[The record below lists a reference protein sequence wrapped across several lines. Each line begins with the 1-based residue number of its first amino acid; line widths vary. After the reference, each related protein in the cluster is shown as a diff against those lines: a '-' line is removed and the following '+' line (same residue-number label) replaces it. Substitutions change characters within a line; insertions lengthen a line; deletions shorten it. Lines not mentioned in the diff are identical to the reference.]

1 MKRVKRTCNV
11 LARGCFETVW
21 AKCRWIGHNRYW
33 TKRSFLTEANVAK
46 LFKCKL
52 HLSLFNDILQHEPPL
67 QASASLIPRVWI
79 SSYNQKYDLAG
90 RKRLHIFSAVLGIQD
105 VDLKFFNH
113 SPKNNG
119 PSRKEWWIFYH
130 RNKTI
135 GSDVLNRK
143 TFTARMTVAY
153 CYLIILKSFNQFLA
167 WFEQWNRGS

>member
-1 MKRVKRTCNV
+1 M
-11 LARGCFETVW
+11 LARGCFKTVW

-33 TKRSFLTEANVAK
+33 TKRSFQLRLMWWNYSYPHYIYLFLTIFSSMSLHSK
-46 LFKCKL
+46 LVPC
-52 HLSLFNDILQHEPPL
+52 
-67 QASASLIPRVWI
+67 
-79 SSYNQKYDLAG
+79 NQKYDLAG
-90 RKRLHIFSAVLGIQD
+90 RKRLHIFSAVLVIQD
-105 VDLKFFNH
+105 VDLKFLNP
-113 SPKNNG
+113 SQKNEG

-143 TFTARMTVAY
+143 KITARMTVAY

>member
-105 VDLKFFNH
+105 VDLKFLNP
-113 SPKNNG
+113 SQKKNNS
-119 PSRKEWWIFYH
+119 PSRKEWWIFLSQ
-130 RNKTI
+130 KQ
-135 GSDVLNRK
+135 DNRK
-143 TFTARMTVAY
+143 WRPKQENNY
-153 CYLIILKSFNQFLA
+153 CKNDCSLLLPDYPQVFQSIPRLIWA
-167 WFEQWNRGS
+167 ME